1 MLEYSLNGQGT
12 HRRWASLRF
21 SEHRRF
27 SRMKIKS
34 ILFLLLTFV
43 FALGSCECKKEEQK
57 AAPQVSKETS
67 KQKPVEAAP
76 PDALA
81 KVGDRY
87 IRVGDYEKQLVKLSP
102 KLAESEH
109 GRKYVV
115 NQFIENILIEKEA
128 ESRGLTK
135 DPAIAA
141 KIEDYTRSLYRN
153 SVLQSLKEGQKSI
166 SDEEAKKY
174 FQEHEEEFIQPDRVR
189 LSLIEVD
196 LDKEKEINAIQKELK
211 AGKDFA
217 QLAMSHSKHVSG

>member
-1 MLEYSLNGQGT
+1 
-12 HRRWASLRF
+12 
-21 SEHRRF
+21 
-27 SRMKIKS
+27 MKIKS
-34 ILFLLLTFV
+34 VLFLLLTFV
-43 FALGSCECKKEEQK
+43 FAWSCE
-57 AAPQVSKETS
+57 SKRKNKSRSAGFQRDVEAE
-67 KQKPVEAAP
+67 PAEAAP

-141 KIEDYTRSLYRN
+141 KIEDYTRSLT
-153 SVLQSLKEGQKSI
+153 GT
-166 SDEEAKKY
+166 A
-174 FQEHEEEFIQPDRVR
+174 F
-189 LSLIEVD
+189 
-196 LDKEKEINAIQKELK
+196 
-211 AGKDFA
+211 
-217 QLAMSHSKHVSG
+217 SKP